1 MLSHPMQISS
11 TQSWSTPPDS
21 QPQLSLR
28 VHPTL
33 PPPNCPLH
41 SHVVS
46 LATFSLCACFWNKHL
61 FQAFRV
67 NTVLQQRKI
76 PRRDDWNKVT
86 SILRGTLVPEAQP
99 RSPTSLPALWPTLSL
114 PALNN
119 ILLLHMPGQE
129 VQSTQDVPKC
139 EHTTCFAPKYSLEN
153 MEQLVAHLPCKEKEL
168 GTKPAVGART
178 GGNVFLAG
186 FLPLQEQDGGGTDW
200 RALSAPAP
208 AASAIA

>member
-1 MLSHPMQISS
+1 MSS
-11 TQSWSTPPDS
+11 FHSTWSIPARVRGKKPPCCPIPCRS
-21 QPQLSLR
+21 PARRAGAPLLTASPNSPYMSIPR
-28 VHPTL
+28 CH
-33 PPPNCPLH
+33 PPNCPLH

-67 NTVLQQRKI
+67 STVLQQRKI

-86 SILRGTLVPEAQP
+86 SILRGTPLPEAQP

-119 ILLLHMPGQE
+119 ILLLHMPGQV
-129 VQSTQDVPKC
+129 VQSTQGIPKC
-139 EHTTCFAPKYSLEN
+139 EHTSCFAPKYSLEN

-168 GTKPAVGART
+168 GTKPAV
-178 GGNVFLAG
+178 
-186 FLPLQEQDGGGTDW
+186 
-200 RALSAPAP
+200 SA
-208 AASAIA
+208 